1 MPFGHQFPQ
10 LLAHGFTLRDLLG
23 SATRDDLFYTGIR
36 YPRGGG
42 TAGGDTARPRCPPSQ
57 PRVPLFG
64 QAGAG
69 VPPVG
74 SRPGAA
80 PRAWQGGSGATPGPR
95 DVRWLW
101 GHRRHLA
108 ASCATTGSVRKDN
121 LGTSRMEEAGCSARS
136 NKHPAAVPSA
146 ATSLQPKVQGRGG
159 AQTPAPTRGSL
170 GSSVLSPPRRNCPRG
185 VGAMHGGRGWSSGA
199 AALPPSSRAAAAGGP
214 TPRAPPASSPS
225 SPRAARSCSLRRHS
239 HRHPPSLN
247 HPHPGVPRPPPHSLT
262 GAQAEAHA
270 AQLPLG
276 ESLVVPEGELG
287 ARLGQVL
294 GLEAVVHHGV
304 VEEGA
309 EAALHHPRLLPA
321 RLAVVGQHVAG
332 GSGVSKPGPVSP
344 RGGLFTPP
352 FFSYHCTK
360 ASTVLPCSGTKPCAS
375 FTQMCSSPVGG
386 SPAPRGQIG
395 SGSPHSHVPIPT
407 SCPVPLGVTTHLRSR
422 RG

>member
-108 ASCATTGSVRKDN
+108 VSCATTGSGRKDN

-146 ATSLQPKVQGRGG
+146 AASLQPKVQGGEGGRRPQPLRGVRWG
-159 AQTPAPTRGSL
+159 AQSCPPPAETVPGGWELCTGDEVGPQGQQRFHPAAGLLQQAAPHRALLRRRVHPAHGQPVAAPCGDTATVTPPPLTTPTLGCPDPLPTASPVPRLRRTPPSCLLEKASWCQRVNSAHASARSL
-170 GSSVLSPPRRNCPRG
+170 GWKPSYTMVWLKRG
-185 VGAMHGGRGWSSGA
+185 LRLRFTTRVFCRLALLSSG
-199 AALPPSSRAAAAGGP
+199 
-214 TPRAPPASSPS
+214 
-225 SPRAARSCSLRRHS
+225 
-239 HRHPPSLN
+239 
-247 HPHPGVPRPPPHSLT
+247 
-262 GAQAEAHA
+262 
-270 AQLPLG
+270 
-276 ESLVVPEGELG
+276 
-287 ARLGQVL
+287 
-294 GLEAVVHHGV
+294 
-304 VEEGA
+304 
-309 EAALHHPRLLPA
+309 
-321 RLAVVGQHVAG
+321 
-332 GSGVSKPGPVSP
+332 
-344 RGGLFTPP
+344 
-352 FFSYHCTK
+352 
-360 ASTVLPCSGTKPCAS
+360 ST
-375 FTQMCSSPVGG
+375 
-386 SPAPRGQIG
+386 
-395 SGSPHSHVPIPT
+395 
-407 SCPVPLGVTTHLRSR
+407 
-422 RG
+422 